1 MNERLKKKVLNTQ
14 WRRDGNTH
22 LKYLINSRSLKN
34 IHVVDSTSLMRCIYD
49 LHFKF
54 PCDYSLVELRK
65 WMTTNQKT
73 LYEVFGD
80 K

>member
-1 MNERLKKKVLNTQ
+1 
-14 WRRDGNTH
+14 
-22 LKYLINSRSLKN
+22 
-34 IHVVDSTSLMRCIYD
+34 MRCIYD

-54 PCDYSLVELRK
+54 PCDDSLVELRK

-80 K
+80 KR